1 MLFKYMG
8 DLYRDTQVDVG
19 ECSGAGS
26 EQGEWLSAHSRGLF
40 DIPRPASG
48 FNLPSEFE
56 NDYKR
61 LGSMNVAKKIPRGTV
76 SSFLFQEP
84 EQSNLFGPKQ
94 IAPDTVAFAGSLRDP
109 AVSAPKSPFVSKEFR
124 GRSCLVCLRFTPV

>member
-48 FNLPSEFE
+48 FNLPSEFANE
-56 NDYKR
+56 SKR
-61 LGSMNVAKKIPRGTV
+61 L
-76 SSFLFQEP
+76 E
-84 EQSNLFGPKQ
+84 NLFVNTLIILHPLSTK
-94 IAPDTVAFAGSLRDP
+94 AR
-109 AVSAPKSPFVSKEFR
+109 VSGF
-124 GRSCLVCLRFTPV
+124 GRSPNDCMSTQVA